1 MRRLLWSLLALGWSN
16 ALALPETALMAE
28 ALMTFDLDDQSE
40 AGPVAS
46 QGGDLICLS
55 AGCVKAAAA
64 LLENIDP
71 SQDPCQD
78 FYQFACG
85 TYLKETVIPSH
96 MKKKGRFNT
105 LGTKL
110 KERLKTLFEADP
122 EEDEPAVF
130 ASARKLYSS
139 CMDQDRIEKSGRAL
153 ILKRVEEL
161 GGWPV
166 LEGQEWNMDAF
177 TWQKLVETAQ
187 RMGLHAEVLLHT
199 KISVSSKDSTKYMLK
214 VDQPKPGLARKYLI
228 NGFEDADVQAY
239 FRYMIGTAVYL
250 GADEELARNELK
262 EALKFELKLSEIS
275 LSKEARRNETL
286 ITNHMSIDNAS
297 KLYPDYDWLDHLNN
311 ILDSK
316 DISLNKEE
324 IINLAVPEY
333 FKALGSLLPNTEKR
347 SVANYM
353 VWRYVKYMMTFTD
366 KEGLDIKLAYDSI
379 LSGKQSKSPRWE
391 TCVKSTAQTEFK
403 PTTLYHEQGSLT
415 NAVGSMFARQY
426 FPIENKAVADEMV
439 TTVREEFKLM
449 LNELDWMDEKTRN
462 KAHEKIDLMKS
473 FIAYENEILNNTIL
487 DSYYAGLSLDSTNY
501 LENMLSVKR
510 FINKHYTDNFRAPV
524 DPYSWNRHS
533 GAAIVN
539 AFYEPSENSMNFP
552 AGFIDGVFFQ
562 ADRPAYMNYG
572 ALGVVIG
579 HEITH
584 GFDDQGRLFDAF
596 GNLVNWW
603 EKETKEKYLEKA
615 QCIIDQY
622 GNYTV
627 DVKGETINLNGVT
640 TQGENIAD
648 HGGVKESIRAYD
660 RLIAR
665 TGLEPRLP
673 GLPYSQNQ
681 LFWLSGG
688 AMWCQVSRPEALKE
702 YILTDPH
709 SPARFRIN
717 GPFSN
722 MVEFARDWNCPTGSP
737 MNPEKKCRVW

>member
-1 MRRLLWSLLALGWSN
+1 MRRLLLSVLALGWAN
-16 ALALPETALMAE
+16 ALVLPEE
-28 ALMTFDLDDQSE
+28 ASRHDQNE
-40 AGPVAS
+40 KGPVAT
-46 QGGDLICLS
+46 QGGDPICLTP
-55 AGCVKAAAA
+55 GCVKAAAK

-85 TYLKETVIPSH
+85 TYIKETVIPSH

-122 EEDEPAVF
+122 DKDEPAVF

-139 CMDQDRIEKSGRAL
+139 CMNQDQIEKDGRAL
-153 ILKRVEEL
+153 ILKTVEEL

-166 LEGQEWNMDAF
+166 LQGQEWNTDAF

-187 RMGLHAEVLLHT
+187 RMGLHAEVLLYT
-199 KISVSSKDSTKYMLK
+199 KISVSSKDSTKFMLN

-239 FRYMIGTAVYL
+239 FRYMIDTAVYL
-250 GADEELARNELK
+250 GADEEFARNELK
-262 EALKFELKLSEIS
+262 EALNFELKLSEIS

-286 ITNHMSIDNAS
+286 ITNHMSIDNAT

-316 DISLNKEE
+316 DVSLDKEE

-333 FKALGSLLPNTEKR
+333 FKALGTLLPNTEKR
-347 SVANYM
+347 AVANYM

-391 TCVKSTAQTEFK
+391 ICVKSTQYPNK
-403 PTTLYHEQGSLT
+403 PFYHEQGSLA

-449 LNELDWMDEKTRN
+449 LDELDWMDEKTRS
-462 KAHEKIDLMKS
+462 KAHEKIDLMQS
-473 FIAYENEILNNTIL
+473 FIAYENEIFNNTIL
-487 DSYYAGLSLDSTNY
+487 DSYYADLSLNSENY

-510 FINKHYTDNFRAPV
+510 FMNKYHTDNFRAPI

-584 GFDDQGRLFDAF
+584 GFDDHGSLFDAF

-627 DVKGETINLNGVT
+627 DVNGETINLNGVT

-665 TGLEPRLP
+665 TGPEPRLP

-722 MVEFARDWNCPTGSP
+722 MVEFARDWNCPAGSP